1 MPVSKNT
8 RRKKAKKQ
16 TKPVNRPT
24 SRSDFILDDEEEI
37 APGVF
42 SFGFPPEL
50 NTFSNEEAF
59 GLLNSHAVYVELA
72 ESGNYHTED
81 IAIVVGMLVLNDET
95 EIILKTNDKGLLQ
108 LRKSTFFKNFALLNM
123 DF

>member
-16 TKPVNRPT
+16 TKPVNRP
-24 SRSDFILDDEEEI
+24 SSGNDFTFDDETEI
-37 APGVF
+37 APNVF
-42 SFGFPPEL
+42 AFGFPPEL
-50 NTFSNEEAF
+50 DTFSNEEAF